1 MRFLT
6 FLSLIFYFYHRP
18 SPPPPPLL
26 LPVPFYYAFIFY
38 PLYYFFIRKAET
50 VDIPGQAL
58 VKRSVELSQLCQE
71 ASETCLP
78 CPSGLLPSP
87 DPHLLLFF
95 FSLSPC
101 YSFLPNLF
109 FIRPF
114 LRACLSSSPLFYFY
128 SSLRSSVYPSTE
140 AYIKIPRVDL
150 SRCNGW
156 LGDALVFNL
165 LAFLCRTRGTI
176 GA

>member
-6 FLSLIFYFYHRP
+6 LLSP
-18 SPPPPPLL
+18 SFAATSFHLLLLPPSLPPPLLLLLLL
-26 LPVPFYYAFIFY
+26 LPVPFCYAFIFY

-50 VDIPGQAL
+50 VDIPGHAL

-101 YSFLPNLF
+101 YPFLPNLLF
-109 FIRPF
+109 VRPF
-114 LRACLSSSPLFYFY
+114 LRACLSSSPFFIFILLYAA
-128 SSLRSSVYPSTE
+128 LSTHL
-140 AYIKIPRVDL
+140 PR
-150 SRCNGW
+150 R
-156 LGDALVFNL
+156 
-165 LAFLCRTRGTI
+165 I
-176 GA
+176 